1 LSEKEEGEHEEE
13 NKRDNVGVAFRG
25 YPTSRGRDPRF

>member
-1 LSEKEEGEHEEE
+1 LSEKEEGGHEEE

-25 YPTSRGRDPRF
+25 HPPARWRDPRF